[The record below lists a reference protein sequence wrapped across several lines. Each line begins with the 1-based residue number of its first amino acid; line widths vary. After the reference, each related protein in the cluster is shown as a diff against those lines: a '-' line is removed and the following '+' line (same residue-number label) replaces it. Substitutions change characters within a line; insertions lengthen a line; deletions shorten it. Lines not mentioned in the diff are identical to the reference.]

1 MVQYGTEGGDGL
13 SFIVDP
19 NSAENIDLHGVGDL
33 LTHVTTTDQERDAA
47 WALLRR
53 HGALDLCEML
63 GVDR

>member
-1 MVQYGTEGGDGL
+1 M
-13 SFIVDP
+13 SFIKDP
-19 NSAENIDLHGVGDL
+19 NSAENIDMHGVGDL